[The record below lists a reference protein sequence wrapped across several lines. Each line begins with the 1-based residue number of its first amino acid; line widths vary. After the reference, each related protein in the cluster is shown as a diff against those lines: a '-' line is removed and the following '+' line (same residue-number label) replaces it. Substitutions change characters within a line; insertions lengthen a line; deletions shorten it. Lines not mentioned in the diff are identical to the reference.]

1 MISRI
6 RKLLVVTAWL
16 ALTAALAPPAARA
29 EDYVLGPD
37 DVIAVSV
44 WGHPE
49 LERTVTVG
57 SDGNITFAPIGDV
70 KATGQTTKQLA
81 DRLGDRLSQYLRV
94 TAQVTITVKEFMSH
108 SVFVSGAVARPA
120 RYGFERIPNLVDV
133 ISAAG
138 GAVPGADLANVQVVR
153 REGDA
158 RRTLPAD
165 VASALR
171 DGVIANLPALKPGDT
186 VIVPGGATGTGGSF
200 AASDGVGVLGEVTR
214 PGVYPATGGQD
225 LWVILAGAGGLT
237 PRGNLSDVRIVT
249 RQGQSQAVV
258 SVNLKDVLK
267 HGSRSLFVVRPG
279 DIVFVNSTGTG
290 AAARTFNAFVN
301 TLPIAVQ
308 VLNIVVLS
316 DLYRKNGN

>member
-1 MISRI
+1 MICRT
-6 RKLLVVTAWL
+6 RQLFVVGALL
-16 ALTAALAPPAARA
+16 ALTAFAPSAARA

-49 LERTVTVG
+49 LERTVSVG

-70 KATGQTTKQLA
+70 KAVGQTTKQLA

-94 TAQVTITVKEFMSH
+94 TAQVTITVKEFLSH
-108 SVFVSGAVARPA
+108 SVYVSGAVARPA

-133 ISAAG
+133 ISQAG
-138 GAVPGADLANVQVVR
+138 GAVAGADLANVQVVR
-153 REGDA
+153 REGES
-158 RRTLPAD
+158 RRTLNAD

-171 DGVIANLPALKPGDT
+171 DGVITNLPALKPGDT
-186 VIVPGGATGTGGSF
+186 VIVPAGASSGTGSF
-200 AASDGVGVLGEVTR
+200 AGSDGVGVLGEVLR

-225 LWVILAGAGGLT
+225 LWVILAVAGGLT
-237 PRGNLSDVRIVT
+237 PRGNLSDVRVIT

-258 SVNLKDVLK
+258 SLNLKDVLRR
-267 HGSRSLFVVRPG
+267 GSRAPFVVRPG
-279 DIVFVNSTGTG
+279 DVVFVTASGTG
-290 AAARTFNAFVN
+290 AGARTFNALVQ
-301 TLPIAVQ
+301 TLPIAVE

-316 DLYRKNGN
+316 DLYRKNK

>member
-1 MISRI
+1 MIWRT
-6 RKLLVVTAWL
+6 RQLLVVTALL
-16 ALTAALAPPAARA
+16 AFAALSPRTARA
-29 EDYVLGPD
+29 QEYVLGAD

-70 KATGQTTKQLA
+70 KAAGQTTKQLA

-94 TAQVTITVKEFMSH
+94 TAQVTITVKEFLSH
-108 SVFVSGAVARPA
+108 SVFVSGAVARPG

-133 ISAAG
+133 ISQAG

-153 REGDA
+153 REGEA

-171 DGVIANLPALKPGDT
+171 DGVIANLPVLKPGDT
-186 VIVPGGATGTGGSF
+186 VIVPGGGASGTGSF
-200 AASDGVGVLGEVTR
+200 SSSDGVGVLGEVLR

-237 PRGNLSDVRIVT
+237 PRGNLSDVRVVT
-249 RQGQSQAVV
+249 RQGQSQTVV
-258 SVNLKDVLK
+258 SVNLREVLK
-267 HGSRSLFVVRPG
+267 HGSRAPFVVRPG
-279 DIVFVNSTGTG
+279 DIVFVTATGTG
-290 AAARTFNAFVN
+290 AGARTYNALVQ
-301 TLPIAVQ
+301 TLPIAVE

-316 DLYRKNGN
+316 DLYRKNK

>member
-1 MISRI
+1 MICRTWQ
-6 RKLLVVTAWL
+6 LFVVTALL
-16 ALTAALAPPAARA
+16 ALTALLAPPAARA
-29 EDYVLGPD
+29 EEYVLGPD

-49 LERTVTVG
+49 LERTVSVG
-57 SDGNITFAPIGDV
+57 SDGNITFAPIGEV
-70 KATGQTTKQLA
+70 KAVGQTTKQLA

-94 TAQVTITVKEFMSH
+94 TAQVTITVKEFLSH
-108 SVFVSGAVARPA
+108 SVYVSGAVARPS

-133 ISAAG
+133 ISQAG

-171 DGVIANLPALKPGDT
+171 DGVIANLPTLKPGDT
-186 VIVPGGATGTGGSF
+186 VIVPAGALGTGSF
-200 AASDGVGVLGEVTR
+200 AASDGVGVLGEVAR

-237 PRGNLSDVRIVT
+237 PRGNLSDVRVVT

-258 SVNLKDVLK
+258 SLNLKDVLR
-267 HGSRSLFVVRPG
+267 HGSRSAFVVKPG
-279 DIVFVNSTGTG
+279 DIVFVSSTGSSAMG
-290 AAARTFNAFVN
+290 RAFNAFAQ
-301 TLPIAVQ
+301 TLPLAVE

-316 DLYRKNGN
+316 DVLKRNRN